1 MHELKRVTFDVAV
14 VDVVVLAIVAISYS
28 FKNH

>member
-1 MHELKRVTFDVAV
+1 MHELKRVTFDV